1 METNHV
7 HHQKNEDWIEELLP
21 GEEDTSH
28 TGYSTFYAT
37 GQEVWNLVREILGKA
52 NIVKITVF
60 HGEKEMVSIPIV
72 YGGVMAALFPFL
84 SIFSMIS
91 LLALN
96 CKVVVAKRTA

>member
-1 METNHV
+1 METNDV
-7 HHQKNEDWIEELLP
+7 HRQKNEEWIEELLP
-21 GEEDTSH
+21 GEEDTIH
-28 TGYSTFYAT
+28 TQYSTFYAT
-37 GQEVWNLVREILGKA
+37 GQEVWNLVKEILGKA
-52 NIVKITVF
+52 NIVRISIF
-60 HGEKEMVSIPIV
+60 HGEKEMVSIPVI